1 MQKKTFAKNPG
12 VRKAVITQTLP
23 QLTLWSDNEQ
33 RGRRLRFRGNLGVRS
48 LVIFNFNDVLSSFV
62 LTGNRNSTLV
72 LFQDINYQGPR
83 RVFRGSIEVDSLPDF
98 NDQTSSFILSRRRL
112 SNAEIDRIQRRR
124 VAPENFA
131 EVLGNGTVAMNGK
144 NVKR

>member
-1 MQKKTFAKNPG
+1 MQNKTISKKPG

-23 QLTLWSDNEQ
+23 TLVLWENNNQ
-33 RGRRLRFRGNLGVRS
+33 TGRRLRFRGNLGVRT
-48 LVIFNFNDVLSSFV
+48 LVIFNFNDLLSSFV
-62 LTGNRNSTLV
+62 FTGNRNSTLV
-72 LFQDINYQGPR
+72 LFRDINYQGPR

-98 NDQTSSFILSRRRL
+98 NDQTSSFIMSRRRL
-112 SNAEIDRIQRRR
+112 TNAEIDDIQARR

-131 EVLGNGTVAMNGK
+131 EVLGNGTVAMNRK